1 MINNEYGRMR
11 RRCGESRYG
20 SVEEMKE
27 LFKSIGGGRMDG
39 MDDDAENHTFTYRL
53 KHSACER

>member
-27 LFKSIGGGRMDG
+27 LRAYLGGGRMDG
-39 MDDDAENHTFTYRL
+39 MDDDAENDTFTYRL
-53 KHSACER
+53 KPGACER